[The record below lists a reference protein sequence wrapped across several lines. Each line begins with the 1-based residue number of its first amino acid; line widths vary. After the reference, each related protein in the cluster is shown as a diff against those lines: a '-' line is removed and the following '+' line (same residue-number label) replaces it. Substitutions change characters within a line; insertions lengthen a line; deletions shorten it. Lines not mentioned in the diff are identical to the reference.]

1 VQKKRP
7 CSECRRWFVP
17 DARVGSRQRTCG
29 SAECRRARHRRA
41 DRAWHERHP
50 DYDRARRWEKK
61 LAKVQQGGP
70 IEAPDRAPL
79 AGVPWDLAQDVME
92 PQAVVII
99 TELAGFLVRHAQAER
114 RKQVREMAAEFGRH
128 RPGGAQD
135 EMERGPPC

>member
-1 VQKKRP
+1 
-7 CSECRRWFVP
+7 
-17 DARVGSRQRTCG
+17 VGSRQRTCG

-50 DYDRARRWEKK
+50 DYDRGRRWEKK
-61 LAKVQQGGP
+61 LAKVQQDGP

-79 AGVPWDLAQDVME
+79 AGVLWDLAQDVMR
-92 PQAVVII
+92 PQVFVII
-99 TELAGFLVRHAQAER
+99 AELAGVLVRHAQAER
-114 RKQVREMAAEFGRH
+114 RRQVREMAAEFGRH